1 MVGSTTMS
9 VHGWRQL
16 AEWSLEFS
24 CLSENETKEGLEIFR
39 REWEEFCKW
48 IVEEYGAYA
57 ESLDIQQV

>member
-24 CLSENETKEGLEIFR
+24 CLSEDEKKEGLEIFR
-39 REWEEFCKW
+39 REWEEFCEW
-48 IVEEYGAYA
+48 IVEKYDAYA